1 LKFSTN
7 KEVYFA
13 GVRLYAHKDE
23 GTQFSAQLKMSRCH
37 GLKEEVSAAIGTF
50 TVKGEPWDGGN
61 RLGFDVLVPK
71 PFLVSRE
78 AQFVIKITITGN
90 DETRVSPNKG
100 IPMKFVKCEGVEF
113 KFEGQSRQILELLF
127 YTMD

>member
-1 LKFSTN
+1 MS
-7 KEVYFA
+7 
-13 GVRLYAHKDE
+13 HE
-23 GTQFSAQLKMSRCH
+23 GGS
-37 GLKEEVSAAIGTF
+37 
-50 TVKGEPWDGGN
+50 

-78 AQFVIKITITGN
+78 AQFIIKITIRGN
-90 DETRVSPNKG
+90 DEPRASPNKG

-127 YTMD
+127 YEVD